1 MLPTQEQQKLHKLWD
16 RIVNKGVG
24 DKVLQKKYSPR
35 SSLQTNPIQVRVFKA
50 EGEVNPLQRGGH
62 TPAPQPSPGVI
73 IPTREVLISYP
84 S

>member
-1 MLPTQEQQKLHKLWD
+1 MIVFIAINAPNPRTAKITQ
-16 RIVNKGVG
+16 RPNCGIKGWG
-24 DKVLQKKYSPR
+24 QSAPEKI
-35 SSLQTNPIQVRVFKA
+35 LQTNPIQVRVFKA